1 MFIILK
7 AFCSLENI
15 FFKLKL
21 IFVHPKLN
29 PADFRAITYNR
40 DRSQINNL
48 DKMKDRELNCN
59 FSYTINI
66 LNLMSKP
73 HLQV

>member
-29 PADFRAITYNR
+29 PANFRAITYNR
-40 DRSQINNL
+40 ARSQINNL
-48 DKMKDRELNCN
+48 DKMNDRELNCN
-59 FSYTINI
+59 FSYAINI

>member
-59 FSYTINI
+59 FPYAINI